1 MENENDFRSMEA
13 KFVGRN
19 FKQPINGGTVEIS
32 QNENGEYSLGFI
44 PSEAEE
50 VTLFGNQQFAFIEN
64 MCVGELKELG
74 KAIGLLID
82 RVVQAAEEDTENSIS
97 NG

>member
-1 MENENDFRSMEA
+1 MENENDFMGMKA

-19 FKQPINGGTVEIS
+19 FKQPIKGGTVEIS
-32 QNENGEYSLGFI
+32 QNENGEYNFGFI

-50 VTLFGNQQFAFIEN
+50 GTLFGNQQFAVVEN
-64 MCVGELKELG
+64 MCIEELKELG
-74 KAIGLLID
+74 KAIGSLID

-97 NG
+97 ND